1 MSMFETGQAGRWRQ
15 PAWSP
20 RAATTTRSFALLGAV
35 VLSSAGCA
43 LGEVIVRESQPP
55 EVTSGTPAAAALY
68 VTGDPEVAERGT
80 TVRMTAHGGSDEVVV
95 LEVKP
100 GERIIA
106 QAAAMPGDYVVT
118 DSEGECSAPVSLAEG
133 RETDVVLTMPP
144 DQPCQITIAGDHV
157 AGELPHPWF
166 GAASIT
172 LAGPAI
178 PSATLAIRS
187 LDSPP
192 NPAPSGGL
200 AEPDRGDHFY
210 VTGLPQGR
218 YEATITSD
226 GVKIGSATF
235 QIGAGAQ
242 AEVSVLVQTQ
252 ATP

>member
-1 MSMFETGQAGRWRQ
+1 MSGG
-15 PAWSP
+15 
-20 RAATTTRSFALLGAV
+20 
-35 VLSSAGCA
+35 GCA
-43 LGEVIVRESQPP
+43 LGESIIRGSAPPVIDDE
-55 EVTSGTPAAAALY
+55 TPAAAVLY
-68 VTGDPEVAERGT
+68 VTGDPAVAAQAAAL
-80 TVRMTAHGGSDEVVV
+80 RMTARGSSDEVVV

-106 QAAAMPGDYVVT
+106 QVATMPGDYVVT
-118 DSEGECSAPVSLAEG
+118 DSEGECSAQLSLAEG

-144 DQPCQITIAGDHV
+144 GQPCRFTIAGDHL

-172 LAGPAI
+172 LAGPAV
-178 PSATLAIRS
+178 PSATLEVRS

-192 NPAPSGGL
+192 NPAPSGMR
-200 AEPDRGDHFY
+200 AEPDTADHFY

-218 YEATITSD
+218 YEATITND

-235 QIGAGAQ
+235 QIGPDAQ
-242 AEVSVLVQTQ
+242 AEVSVFVEPQ